1 MTPNEAALKKIGYGA
16 WGPDSEDM
24 QGLSTAPQA
33 EQAPKE
39 EQKAD
44 WTKAAADASKA
55 AGSAQGSSA
64 SKVGQIALSA
74 APATGPAAPYVAGA
88 GAGLMTIGMVQ
99 DARNAEAQAE
109 YEAELQRWQAQNAAM
124 DRLAQISKGFK
135 AL

>member
-1 MTPNEAALKKIGYGA
+1 MTPNEAALKKLGYGS
-16 WGPDSEDM
+16 WGPGSEDM
-24 QGLSTAPQA
+24 EKLPTAPQA
-33 EQAPKE
+33 EETKKDQG
-39 EQKAD
+39 AD
-44 WTKAAADASKA
+44 WTKAAADASKS

-64 SKVGQIALSA
+64 SKVGQIALAA

-109 YEAELQRWQAQNAAM
+109 YQAELQRWQAQNSAM

-135 AL
+135 SL

>member
-1 MTPNEAALKKIGYGA
+1 MTPNEAALKKIGYGS
-16 WGPDSEDM
+16 WGPGSEDM

-33 EQAPKE
+33 EEAPKE

-44 WTKAAADASKA
+44 WTKAAADASKS

-64 SKVGQIALSA
+64 SKLGQVTLAA

-88 GAGLMTIGMVQ
+88 GAGLMAIGMVQ
-99 DARNAEAQAE
+99 DAKNADAQAE
-109 YEAELQRWQAQNAAM
+109 YQAELQRWQAQNSAM
-124 DRLAQISKGFK
+124 DRLAKISQGFR